1 MKFVIC
7 IALLATILMAEG
19 GRGGKLSSN
28 IRKGKFII
36 VNVTYFTHTHY
47 KNGYNMNFIIIDP
60 VLVRKGR
67 KGDLANFGG
76 KMAGLEMRKGRKG
89 DLANDGGALAGLGP
103 LRMRYRG

>member
-1 MKFVIC
+1 
-7 IALLATILMAEG
+7 
-19 GRGGKLSSN
+19 
-28 IRKGKFII
+28 
-36 VNVTYFTHTHY
+36 
-47 KNGYNMNFIIIDP
+47 
-60 VLVRKGR
+60 VRKGR